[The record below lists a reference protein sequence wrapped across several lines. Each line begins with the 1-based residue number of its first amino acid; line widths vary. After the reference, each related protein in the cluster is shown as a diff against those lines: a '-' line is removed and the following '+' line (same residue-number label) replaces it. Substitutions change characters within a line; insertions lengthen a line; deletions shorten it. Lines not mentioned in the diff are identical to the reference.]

1 MRLLILGTGGMANTH
16 AMHFSEISGV
26 ELVAAVDV
34 DEVRVRAF
42 ALRHN
47 IPLTF
52 TSLEDAIAWGEF
64 DAAANV
70 TPDNIH
76 HPTTLALLAAGK
88 HVFCEKPL
96 AENYAKAAEMADAAE
111 KSGLIAM
118 VNLTYRN
125 VAPLQKARAMVL
137 AGEIGK
143 IRHLEASYLQSWLVS
158 KAWGDWATESKWL
171 WRLSTKHGS
180 NGVLG
185 DVGIHILDFAAYAAA
200 SDLERVSA
208 RLKTF
213 DKAPGNRIGEY
224 DLDANDSFVMM
235 AEFANGAMGVI
246 HASRWATGHLN
257 ELRLRMH
264 GDKGAIEVIHTPNGS
279 TLRACSGADVE
290 NAVWRDID
298 AGTVPTNYQRFA
310 EAVRTGV
317 PGDPDFR
324 HAADLQIVLDHAMTT
339 GGELPQLAIRRAI
352 AAAPPSEAIVI
363 PQLAIVEALA
373 ADKDIIAVDLAN
385 VTASK

>member
-16 AMHFSEISGV
+16 AMNFSTIKGV

-34 DEVRVRAF
+34 DPATARAF
-42 ALRHN
+42 ALRHD
-47 IPLTF
+47 IAKSF
-52 TSLEDAIAWGEF
+52 TSLSDAIAWGEF
-64 DAAANV
+64 DAVANV
-70 TPDNIH
+70 TPDRIH

-88 HVFCEKPL
+88 HVLCEKPL

-111 KSGLIAM
+111 KSGLVAM

-125 VAPLQKARAMVL
+125 VAEIQKARAMVL
-137 AGEIGK
+137 AGEIGTV
-143 IRHLEASYLQSWLVS
+143 RHVEASYLQSWLVS
-158 KAWGDWATESKWL
+158 KAWGDWATEAQWL

-185 DVGIHILDFAAYAAA
+185 DVGIHILDFAGYGAAT
-200 SDLERVSA
+200 DVDHIFA

-224 DLDANDSFVMM
+224 DLDANDSFTMT

-264 GDKGAIEVIHTPNGS
+264 GEKGAIEVIHTPDGS
-279 TLRACSGADVE
+279 TLRACLGKDVE
-290 NAVWRDID
+290 TGTWTDID
-298 AGTVPTNYQRFA
+298 AGTVPTNYERFV
-310 EAVRTGV
+310 EAVRAGKTAE
-317 PGDPDFR
+317 PGFR
-324 HAADLQIVLDHAMTT
+324 HAANLQKVLDLALFTEKERR
-339 GGELPQLAIRRAI
+339 ELR
-352 AAAPPSEAIVI
+352 V
-363 PQLAIVEALA
+363 
-373 ADKDIIAVDLAN
+373 
-385 VTASK
+385 